1 MNNSSAVIA
10 IIILACVVIY
20 YQVRKAKL
28 LSQARKKK
36 DYEVPLSDDVQHIY
50 YDEYQK
56 KMNELKQEKE
66 DVDKERTANHTPES
80 QDTDDHS
87 DTTAA

>member
-1 MNNSSAVIA
+1 MNNSSAVVSIL
-10 IIILACVVIY
+10 ILACVV
-20 YQVRKAKL
+20 
-28 LSQARKKK
+28 
-36 DYEVPLSDDVQHIY
+36 IY

-66 DVDKERTANHTPES
+66 DADKERSANHAPES
-80 QDTDDHS
+80 QDDDHS

>member
-1 MNNSSAVIA
+1 MNNSSAVVA
-10 IIILACVVIY
+10 ILILACVVIY
-20 YQVRKAKL
+20 YEVRKARL
-28 LSQARKKK
+28 MSQARKKK

-66 DVDKERTANHTPES
+66 DADKERSANHTPES
-80 QDTDDHS
+80 QDDDHS
-87 DTTAA
+87 DTTVA